1 MPKIQAPTVALHR
14 ELRRQQLMS
23 AAMEL
28 ALVSGAQSI
37 TVAAV
42 AAKAGLARSSIYEY
56 FASSADLVA
65 DLVLEELDY
74 YPRRLSDAVSGET
87 DPFKR
92 IELWVVESL
101 RYVADG
107 RHMLV
112 KSLNTIS
119 TPADRKDEILLG
131 HRRMMA
137 PLQESLIE
145 AGLADIRIASAL
157 LASVTDAASI
167 RIDAG
172 NDAELEIQ
180 SAVNFALAGLRALP
194 RR

>member
-1 MPKIQAPTVALHR
+1 MPKIQAPTLALHR

-23 AAMEL
+23 AALEL
-28 ALVSGAQSI
+28 AIAGGAESI

-42 AAKAGLARSSIYEY
+42 ASKAGLARSSIYEY

-65 DLVLEELDY
+65 DLVIEELDY
-74 YPRRLSDAVSGET
+74 YTRRLAEAVAGATE
-87 DPFKR
+87 PFER
-92 IELWVVESL
+92 IELWISESL

-112 KSLNTIS
+112 KSLNTIN
-119 TPADRKDEILLG
+119 TPDERKEEIVMG
-131 HRRMMA
+131 HRRMLA
-137 PLQESLIE
+137 PLQQSLAETGIVDVRG
-145 AGLADIRIASAL
+145 AAAL

-180 SAVNFALAGLRALP
+180 NAVNFALAGLRALA
-194 RR
+194 RA

>member
-1 MPKIQAPTVALHR
+1 MPKIQAPTLALHR

-28 ALVSGAQSI
+28 AIADGAESI

-74 YPRRLSDAVSGET
+74 YTRRLSEAVADAS
-87 DPFKR
+87 DPYLR
-92 IELWVVESL
+92 IELWITESL

-112 KSLNTIS
+112 KSLNTID
-119 TPADRKDEILLG
+119 TPDERKDEIVMG

-137 PLQESLIE
+137 PLQDSLVGTGISN
-145 AGLADIRIASAL
+145 IRAAAAL
-157 LASVTDAASI
+157 LASVTDAASV

-180 SAVNFALAGLRALP
+180 SAVAFALAGLRALP
-194 RR
+194 RN

>member
-1 MPKIQAPTVALHR
+1 MPKIQAPTVVLHR
-14 ELRRQQLMS
+14 ELRRQQLME
-23 AAMEL
+23 AAMGVAL
-28 ALVSGAQSI
+28 ASGAESI

-74 YPRRLSDAVSGET
+74 YTQRLATATQGAQ
-87 DPFKR
+87 DPFER
-92 IELWVVESL
+92 IELWISESL

-112 KSLNTIS
+112 KSLNTIN
-119 TPADRKDEILLG
+119 TPDARKDEILMG

-137 PLQESLIE
+137 PLQEALVQTGVGDVRV
-145 AGLADIRIASAL
+145 AAAL
-157 LASVTDAASI
+157 LSSVTDAASI

-180 SAVNFALAGLRALP
+180 SAVAFALAGLRALP
-194 RR
+194 KN

>member
-1 MPKIQAPTVALHR
+1 MPKIQAPTLALHR
-14 ELRRQQLMS
+14 EVRRQQLMS

-28 ALVSGAQSI
+28 AIADGAESI

-74 YPRRLSDAVSGET
+74 YTRRLIEAVADASD
-87 DPFKR
+87 PYLR
-92 IELWVVESL
+92 IELWITESL

-112 KSLNTIS
+112 KSLNTIN
-119 TPADRKDEILLG
+119 TPDERKDEIVMG

-137 PLQESLIE
+137 PLQDSLVGTGISN
-145 AGLADIRIASAL
+145 IRAAAAL
-157 LASVTDAASI
+157 LASVTDAASV

-180 SAVNFALAGLRALP
+180 SAVAFALAGLRALP
-194 RR
+194 RN

>member
-28 ALVSGAQSI
+28 ALESGAESI
-37 TVAAV
+37 SVASV

-74 YPRRLSDAVSGET
+74 YTHRLADAVAGET
-87 DPFKR
+87 DPWKR
-92 IELWVVESL
+92 IELWMSESL

-112 KSLNTIS
+112 KSLNTIT
-119 TPADRKDEILLG
+119 TPSDRRDEIVLG

-137 PLQESLIE
+137 PLQESLTNT
-145 AGLADIRIASAL
+145 GLSDVRAAAAL
-157 LASVTDAASI
+157 LSSVTDAASI

-180 SAVNFALAGLRALP
+180 SAVTFALAGLRALAQK
-194 RR
+194 

>member
-14 ELRRQQLMS
+14 ELRRQQMIE

-28 ALVSGAQSI
+28 ALAHGAESV

-42 AAKAGLARSSIYEY
+42 ATKAGLARSSIYEY

-74 YPRRLSDAVSGET
+74 YTRRLAVAISGASD
-87 DPFKR
+87 PYRR
-92 IELWVVESL
+92 IELWITESL

-112 KSLNTIS
+112 KSLNTID
-119 TPADRKDEILLG
+119 TPDERKEEIVLG

-137 PLQESLIE
+137 PLMNSLTEIGLKDVRG
-145 AGLADIRIASAL
+145 AGVLI
-157 LASVTDAASI
+157 ASVTDAASI
-167 RIDAG
+167 RIDSG
-172 NDAELEIQ
+172 LDAELETS
-180 SAVNFALAGLRALP
+180 SAVKFALAGLRALTTE
-194 RR
+194 

>member
-14 ELRRQQLMS
+14 ELRRQQLID

-28 ALVSGAQSI
+28 ALANGAESVTVS
-37 TVAAV
+37 AV

-56 FASSADLVA
+56 FASSSDLVA
-65 DLVLEELDY
+65 DLVLEELEY
-74 YPRRLSDAVSGET
+74 YTARLSQAISGAT
-87 DPFKR
+87 DPFTR
-92 IELWVVESL
+92 IELWIKESL
-101 RYVADG
+101 LYVADG

-112 KSLNTIS
+112 KSLNTID
-119 TPADRKDEILLG
+119 TPASRKEEIVLG
-131 HRRMMA
+131 HHRMMA
-137 PLQESLIE
+137 PLQDSLIE
-145 AGLADIRIASAL
+145 AGISNTRAAAAL

-180 SAVNFALAGLRALP
+180 SALAFALAGLRALP
-194 RR
+194 TN

>member
-14 ELRRQQLMS
+14 ELRRQQLID
-23 AAMEL
+23 AAMGL
-28 ALVSGAQSI
+28 AMANGAESV

-74 YPRRLSDAVSGET
+74 YTHRLTEAVSGTT
-87 DPFKR
+87 DPYLR
-92 IELWVVESL
+92 IQLWITESL

-112 KSLNTIS
+112 KSLNTIN
-119 TPADRKDEILLG
+119 TPDERKEEISLG
-131 HRRMMA
+131 HRQMMA
-137 PLQESLIE
+137 PLMASLKEIGISDSRS
-145 AGLADIRIASAL
+145 AGAL
-157 LASVTDAASI
+157 LASVTDAASM
-167 RIDAG
+167 RIESGNEAG
-172 NDAELEIQ
+172 LEIQ
-180 SAVNFALAGLRALP
+180 SAVTFALAGLRALANN
-194 RR
+194 

>member
-14 ELRRQQLMS
+14 ELRRQQLMD

-28 ALVSGAQSI
+28 ALAGGAESI

-74 YPRRLSDAVSGET
+74 YTRRLSDAVSGET
-87 DPFKR
+87 DPLKR
-92 IELWVVESL
+92 IELWVIESL

-112 KSLNTIS
+112 KSLNTIN

-131 HRRMMA
+131 HRQMMA

-145 AGLADIRIASAL
+145 VGLSDIRIAAAL

-194 RR
+194 LR